1 MLTTQNVLMCTFV
14 FDPRVQPEVKWKL
27 SNAETYSKMRLKLV
41 PNYNYDPHSEA
52 SALRDNMGMPQI
64 VSTWVFFLK
73 VQSCTHHVAI
83 FLWLSGAE
91 SPRGSEPLPLAV
103 AKEAK
108 VSDMED
114 DQLGEEDLL
123 FWDKTWV
130 LQSYCRLLQQVSVLK
145 NVKYRHPLK
154 LYFFFNACRAE
165 GEDESQKEKLVL
177 SEDCELITIVAVVP
191 GRLEV
196 TTHHLYFYDSSS
208 EKEETEEGEKSLP
221 LWKQP
226 QNTLLGLII
235 LQSVQAE
242 VTYKC
247 PPPPGIGFDFKR
259 PLSQL
264 REVHLRRYNLRRSA
278 LELFFIDQAHY
289 FINFKKKVTPDLNW
303 TAQEAAAII
312 ETKELL
318 LFSFSEVCAF
328 EVMKLRLLCSL
339 RFSISHPSGTK
350 QSLF

>member
-1 MLTTQNVLMCTFV
+1 MFWCVLCV
-14 FDPRVQPEVKWKL
+14 FDPRVQPEVKWNL

-52 SALRDNMGMPQI
+52 SALRDNMGMPQT

-123 FWDKTWV
+123 FWDKMWV
-130 LQSYCRLLQQVSVLK
+130 LQSYYHLLQQVSVLK
-145 NVKYRHPLK
+145 NVKYGHPLK
-154 LYFFFNACRAE
+154 LYFFSMLAGRREKTRARKK
-165 GEDESQKEKLVL
+165 SWFCLKTV
-177 SEDCELITIVAVVP
+177 
-191 GRLEV
+191 
-196 TTHHLYFYDSSS
+196 SSS
-208 EKEETEEGEKSLP
+208 PSWQLFPVVWRLP
-221 LWKQP
+221 HITCTSMTAAVRKRRQRRVRNLWHCGKKP
-226 QNTLLGLII
+226 KTR
-235 LQSVQAE
+235 VQAE

-247 PPPPGIGFDFKR
+247 VPPGIGFDFKR

-312 ETKELL
+312 ETNELL